1 MINTR
6 IWHTT
11 PLDHRTGPVT
21 SRSAALDNFGNYYM
35 RLFFKYFFKTAQ
47 YIIGPIMLLW
57 DTLTSPRGIVRDPAV
72 QQQID
77 ASTDKLVLYE
87 FRMCPFC
94 IKARRAIKRLS
105 LNIETRDAMR
115 QQTSRQELLAGGGTV
130 KVPCLKITDDAG
142 DATWM
147 YESSDIIAYLQA
159 RFA

>member
-1 MINTR
+1 
-6 IWHTT
+6 
-11 PLDHRTGPVT
+11 
-21 SRSAALDNFGNYYM
+21 M

-57 DTLTSPRGIVRDPAV
+57 DKLTSPRGIVRDPTE

-115 QQTSRQELLAGGGTV
+115 QPSSREELLSGGGNI
-130 KVPCLKITDDAG
+130 KVPCLRITDDTG
-142 DATWM
+142 RTTWM
-147 YESSDIIAYLQA
+147 YESSDIIAYLQQ

>member
-1 MINTR
+1 
-6 IWHTT
+6 
-11 PLDHRTGPVT
+11 
-21 SRSAALDNFGNYYM
+21 M

-57 DTLTSPRGIVRDPAV
+57 DTLTSPRGVVREPAV
-72 QQQID
+72 QKQID
-77 ASTDKLVLYE
+77 ASTEKLVLYE

-94 IKARRAIKRLS
+94 IRARRAIKRLS

-115 QQTSRQELLAGGGTV
+115 QETSRQELLAGGGTV

-142 DATWM
+142 NTSWM
-147 YESSDIIAYLQA
+147 YESADIIAYLQG

>member
-1 MINTR
+1 
-6 IWHTT
+6 
-11 PLDHRTGPVT
+11 
-21 SRSAALDNFGNYYM
+21 M

-57 DTLTSPRGIVRDPAV
+57 DKLTTPRGIVRSPED

-77 ASTDKLVLYE
+77 ASTKNLVLYE

-105 LNIETRDAMR
+105 LNIERRDAMR
-115 QQTSRQELLAGGGTV
+115 QQSSREELLAGGGNI
-130 KVPCLKITDDAG
+130 KVPCLKITDDTG
-142 DATWM
+142 GTTWM
-147 YESSDIIAYLQA
+147 YESSDIIAYLQQ